1 MKNIRVGWKAVNILV
16 CVAVVVFIIAIFMP
30 VQGHRGGNPIVYRQ
44 SILRSLITAMNNYAD
59 EFDGQ
64 LFTADQWHE
73 IMDPW
78 LGITP
83 SDPIYLWHDSY
94 AYYMLP
100 MPWDGLQMPA
110 DLSAEQLKVIP
121 FMFED
126 PVFQEDFTSVSFWD
140 GSVRQ
145 LTDDEFAEKIDTDLA
160 IPLGVP
166 SP

>member
-1 MKNIRVGWKAVNILV
+1 MVMKFVRERPIDILV
-16 CVAVVVFIIAIFMP
+16 FIALVVFFIAILLP
-30 VQGHRGGNPIVYRQ
+30 VQGHSGGSPIMYRQ
-44 SILRSLITAMNNYAD
+44 SVLRSLITAMNNYAD

-64 LFTADQWHE
+64 LVSADQWHGT
-73 IMDPW
+73 MDPW
-78 LGITP
+78 LGIAP
-83 SDPIYLWHDSY
+83 DDPIYLWDNSY

-100 MPWDGLQMPA
+100 IPWESLQMPK
-110 DLSAEQLKVIP
+110 DISVEELQRIP

-126 PVFQEDFTSVSFWD
+126 PEFQKEYTSVSFWD

-145 LTDDEFAEKIDTDLA
+145 LTDDEFAVLIDPDLG